1 MIAKNGH
8 DLTWFLVHFLAIQ
21 PYYLILDDK
30 NTLKIHFQKFDICVE
45 NIKSWYQLQLQ
56 NHNVMWHHNS
66 FYNYTIIN
74 MNL

>member
-1 MIAKNGH
+1 
-8 DLTWFLVHFLAIQ
+8 
-21 PYYLILDDK
+21 LDDK